1 MQRRLFTVIMAGAGV
16 ALGSFAPLN
25 LDQALASQPGNAANP
40 VAPNATL
47 GAAPQGAVAL
57 SASDQ
62 AQVSQIETYLN
73 SLTSI
78 TANFLQVAADGST
91 RSGKAWLQRPG
102 KMRFEYD
109 PPDPQLL
116 VAGFG
121 LLVYH
126 DPALDQTT
134 NIPLSATPLGIL
146 LAPKVVLSGSV
157 TITDLQRNPGEI
169 DLTLIRTGK
178 AAAGSLTL
186 VFGTGPLELRQ
197 WKVLDAQARE
207 TRVSLYDIAPSSPF
221 PDSLFQ
227 YQGQSPIQSGG

>member
-1 MQRRLFTVIMAGAGV
+1 MRRRRFAGISARAGLAGAVFSLTGV
-16 ALGSFAPLN
+16 GLARADQTKLATGTPNRGSGLN
-25 LDQALASQPGNAANP
+25 AGEQTQI
-40 VAPNATL
+40 
-47 GAAPQGAVAL
+47 
-57 SASDQ
+57 
-62 AQVSQIETYLN
+62 SQIETYLN
-73 SLTSI
+73 GLTAL

-91 RSGKAWLQRPG
+91 RTGKAWLQRPG

-109 PPDPQLL
+109 PPDPQLM

-121 LLVYH
+121 VLVYH

-146 LAPKVVLSGSV
+146 LSQQVVLSGDV
-157 TITDLQRNPGEI
+157 TVTKIQRNPGEL
-169 DLTLIRTGK
+169 DVTLIRTGK

-186 VFGTGPLELRQ
+186 VFGTNPLELRQ

-207 TRVSLYDIAPSSPF
+207 TRVSLYDIAPGGPF
-221 PDSLFQ
+221 PDSLFT

>member
-1 MQRRLFTVIMAGAGV
+1 MRRRRFAGISARAGLAGAVFSLTGV
-16 ALGSFAPLN
+16 GLARADQTKITTGTPNGGSGLN
-25 LDQALASQPGNAANP
+25 AGEQTQI
-40 VAPNATL
+40 
-47 GAAPQGAVAL
+47 
-57 SASDQ
+57 
-62 AQVSQIETYLN
+62 SQIETYLN
-73 SLTSI
+73 GLTAL

-91 RSGKAWLQRPG
+91 RTGKAWLQRPG

-109 PPDPQLL
+109 PPDPQLM

-121 LLVYH
+121 VLVYH

-146 LAPKVVLSGSV
+146 LSQHVVLSGDV
-157 TITDLQRNPGEI
+157 TVTNIQRNPGEL
-169 DLTLIRTGK
+169 DVTLIRTGK

-186 VFGTGPLELRQ
+186 VFGTNPLELRQ

-207 TRVSLYDIAPSSPF
+207 TRVSLYDIAPGGPF
-221 PDSLFQ
+221 PDSLFT